1 MFNQK
6 KKSLG
11 PSNVEICLK
20 CWIFANNVLTPQS
33 CQRKIWGEDPMILPG
48 RKLVFTAARN
58 MKAETDAARQFLE
71 ARKVGCKKL
80 YFYTIWKAA
89 TDSLKANCHY
99 RNQRAR
105 KCFATTYDNILEYH
119 SACGIRVL
127 ARISVER
134 LEGLGIHTWKGDD
147 PIFQLLDFL
156 RFWVA
161 QHGPTT
167 KQMFHRSRLGL
178 LSWGGV
184 SPSTFG
190 IANPQKSDTL
200 LIFALLEPW
209 TSCRK
214 NLQLEGQTMVY
225 SCLLRIWSY
234 NIYIYTHTYIYIF
247 RIIYAV

>member
-1 MFNQK
+1 
-6 KKSLG
+6 
-11 PSNVEICLK
+11 
-20 CWIFANNVLTPQS
+20 
-33 CQRKIWGEDPMILPG
+33 MIPPG

-58 MKAETDAARQFLE
+58 MKAETDAAQQFLE
-71 ARKVGCKKL
+71 ARKVGCEKWIL
-80 YFYTIWKAA
+80 LPSLAA

-105 KCFATTYDNILEYH
+105 KCFATTYDNICENY

-127 ARISVER
+127 AHISVER

-156 RFWVA
+156 RFWWVA

-167 KQMFHRSRLGL
+167 KQMFHRSRLRL
-178 LSWGGV
+178 LSWGGCPLQHLALPTPDQAGLMNLV
-184 SPSTFG
+184 RHPE
-190 IANPQKSDTL
+190 KSDTL

-214 NLQLEGQTMVY
+214 NLHLEVQTMVY
-225 SCLLRIWSY
+225 SCFLHIWS
-234 NIYIYTHTYIYIF
+234 
-247 RIIYAV
+247 